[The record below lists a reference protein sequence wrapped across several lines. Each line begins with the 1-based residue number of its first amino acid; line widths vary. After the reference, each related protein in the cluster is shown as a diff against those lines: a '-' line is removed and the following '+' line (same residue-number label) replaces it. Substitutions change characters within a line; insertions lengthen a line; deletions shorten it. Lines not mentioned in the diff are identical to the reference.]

1 VTEIGRRSICATQ
14 HSGIATARRRNV
26 SQHKGVTF
34 TAFNMGL
41 LFGHCL
47 DGFVIAELTS
57 ARAKKKNHYLG
68 DDCSHAGD

>member
-1 VTEIGRRSICATQ
+1 
-14 HSGIATARRRNV
+14 
-26 SQHKGVTF
+26 
-34 TAFNMGL
+34 MGL